1 MNDPL
6 NWINRRTS
14 AVGLLAGILLGAGWF
29 TVPATMIAA
38 MAPDSSP
45 RQVLQQA
52 KALEDE
58 KRYEEAIAAYRQY
71 LLSKPDHD
79 DVRATMAKLLSW
91 QGQRDEAIALYREIL
106 TRQPLDHD
114 NRVGLA
120 RVLSWNKQFADA
132 RDEYERVLHDEPT
145 HVEALV
151 GMGDLLVWSGHRE
164 QAIPYYERAVAATGD
179 EEIAARLRDVK
190 AEVESI
196 PAVPDPSATRRST
209 SEPTDGS
216 QVLERGR
223 RLETMRQPEDAL
235 AVYREGLRQFPEHDE
250 LRTAMARLLSWQGAH
265 AEAVELYRDAL
276 ARHPKDQDIRCLL
289 YTSPSPRD

>member
-79 DVRATMAKLLSW
+79 DVRATTA
-91 QGQRDEAIALYREIL
+91 EAPVLAGTEGRRRRSS
-106 TRQPLDHD
+106 T
-114 NRVGLA
+114 A
-120 RVLSWNKQFADA
+120 RVLD
-132 RDEYERVLHDEPT
+132 P
-145 HVEALV
+145 
-151 GMGDLLVWSGHRE
+151 
-164 QAIPYYERAVAATGD
+164 P
-179 EEIAARLRDVK
+179 AAR
-190 AEVESI
+190 
-196 PAVPDPSATRRST
+196 P
-209 SEPTDGS
+209 
-216 QVLERGR
+216 
-223 RLETMRQPEDAL
+223 
-235 AVYREGLRQFPEHDE
+235 
-250 LRTAMARLLSWQGAH
+250 
-265 AEAVELYRDAL
+265 
-276 ARHPKDQDIRCLL
+276 
-289 YTSPSPRD
+289 